1 MMTSFS
7 LVLNFVQEVDGIE
20 VVIPVE
26 AVSLRLS
33 IQRMLR
39 DDLEKKVEYI
49 KKNICLQY
57 SAVKSYYYVPLTST
71 FCICIISIEFGKLW
85 SNVFKKIN
93 LPNSP
98 RDKLFRNKLG
108 MEIVN
113 KYKE

>member
-1 MMTSFS
+1 MITSFS

-49 KKNICLQY
+49 KKNPSVY
-57 SAVKSYYYVPLTST
+57 STVL
-71 FCICIISIEFGKLW
+71 
-85 SNVFKKIN
+85 
-93 LPNSP
+93 
-98 RDKLFRNKLG
+98 
-108 MEIVN
+108 
-113 KYKE
+113 